1 MIKIYHKT
9 IKDRELGEIADFRVG
24 SWIYAENP
32 TEEELQKIASDF
44 SLDAGLLKDAVDP
57 YEVPRFE
64 INKGTLFLFTRAPF
78 QEQNGRVSTLPLLIA
93 MGSNFVLTISQIHFP
108 FFKKFEENKME
119 FTTTQKTK
127 LLIQFFSEII
137 ASYNNFLTNINRS
150 VRSVSVKVENINN
163 QNIIQFVTFEGII
176 NDFLS
181 DLIPTSAILN
191 NLISATSSGR
201 FLELY
206 EEDKDLI
213 EDLSLGSNQLIELCR
228 ATLKTI
234 VNIRE
239 AYSTIMT
246 NNLNRVIK
254 FFTALT
260 IIMTIPMIISS
271 FYGMNI
277 HLPLSKHPLAFW
289 GIAAGTIII
298 VFTLLVI
305 FIKKRWL

>member
-9 IKDRELGEIADFRVG
+9 IKDRELGEIIDFRVG

-32 TEEELQKIASDF
+32 TEEKLQKIAADF
-44 SLDAGLLKDAVDP
+44 SLDANLLKDALDP

-64 INKGTLFLFTRAPF
+64 IDNGTLFVFTRAPF
-78 QEQNGRVSTLPLLIA
+78 QEKNNRVSTLPLLIA
-93 MGSNFVLTISQIHFP
+93 VGANFVLTISQMHFP
-108 FFKKFEENKME
+108 FFEKFETDKIE

-137 ASYNNFLTNINRS
+137 ASYNNFLTSINRS
-150 VRSVSVKVENINN
+150 VRGVSIRVENITN

-181 DLIPTSAILN
+181 DLVPTSAILK
-191 NLISATSSGR
+191 NLISAESSGR

-213 EDLSLGSNQLIELCR
+213 EDLSLSSNQLIELCR

-277 HLPLSKHPLAFW
+277 DLPFAGHPLAFW
-289 GIAAGTIII
+289 GIAGGTLAIAI
-298 VFTLLVI
+298 LLLAV